1 MLKKI
6 IIKNKNLD
14 SFFIKL
20 NELLFIFL
28 NIYKI
33 YIENDHQL
41 F

>member
-1 MLKKI
+1 MQLFNEDI
-6 IIKNKNLD
+6 IY